1 MHATAEQRALRAARF
16 TAEATES
23 ASRFAPP
30 PKTVAHPASFV
41 GYSEDKRSA
50 LVKAART
57 RLADGEKLGSAQRAT
72 LQALGVT
79 DDELMPGKKQK
90 SVRRA
95 KGVAAVATA
104 EAAAAAA
111 AAVAEVAAAAA
122 AVPAVAAKRGHGTEG
137 PPAAAGRKLKRV
149 EPPQEALPAAPAP
162 APAPRALS
170 RAEQRLLDSLPMF

>member
-1 MHATAEQRALRAARF
+1 MLGSLHATAEQRALRAARF

-30 PKTVAHPASFV
+30 PKTVAHPATFV

-50 LVKAART
+50 LIKAARA
-57 RLADGEKLGSAQRAT
+57 RLAGGEKLGSAQRAT

-79 DDELMPGKKQK
+79 DEELMPGKKQK
-90 SVRRA
+90 SAKRA
-95 KGVAAVATA
+95 KAAAAAAAA

-111 AAVAEVAAAAA
+111 AAAEAA
-122 AVPAVAAKRGHGTEG
+122 AVPAAAAKRGRGAEA
-137 PPAAAGRKLKRV
+137 PPAAAERKLKRV

-170 RAEQRLLDSLPMF
+170 RAEQRLLDSLPTF

>member
-16 TAEATES
+16 TAEASES

-30 PKTVAHPASFV
+30 PKTVAHPATFV

-50 LVKAART
+50 LIKAARA
-57 RLADGEKLGSAQRAT
+57 RLAGGEKLGSAQRAT

-79 DDELMPGKKQK
+79 DEELMPGKKQK
-90 SVRRA
+90 SAKRA
-95 KGVAAVATA
+95 KAAAAAAAA

-111 AAVAEVAAAAA
+111 AAAAAEAA
-122 AVPAVAAKRGHGTEG
+122 AVPAAAAKRGRGSEV

-170 RAEQRLLDSLPMF
+170 RAEQRLLDSLPTF